1 MPYLFDTKIF
11 LRLATSHDPASPLAL
26 QAFQELRTR
35 RETLCYTP
43 QVLAEFW
50 SVGTR
55 SPSARGGLGL
65 SPADADRR
73 ARVIERYFR
82 LLPDSLATYREWRQL
97 IVRYAVV
104 GAQAH
109 DARLVA
115 SMKAYSISHLVT
127 FNVEHFRRYPDIT
140 VIEPQHLRPT

>member
-1 MPYLFDTKIF
+1 MPYLFDTNIF
-11 LRLATSHDPASPLAL
+11 LRIATSHDPARPLAM
-26 QAFQELRTR
+26 QAVQELRTR

-50 SVGTR
+50 SVATR
-55 SPSARGGLGL
+55 SPSARGGLAL
-65 SPADADRR
+65 SPADAERR

-115 SMKAYSISHLVT
+115 SMRAYDISHLLT
-127 FNVEHFRRYPDIT
+127 FNVEHFRRYSDIT

>member
-1 MPYLFDTKIF
+1 MPYLFDTNIF
-11 LRLATSHDPASPLAL
+11 LRLATSHDPARPLAL

-50 SVGTR
+50 SVATR

-65 SPADADRR
+65 SPADAERR

-82 LLPDSLATYREWRQL
+82 LLPDSLATYHEW
-97 IVRYAVV
+97 
-104 GAQAH
+104 
-109 DARLVA
+109 
-115 SMKAYSISHLVT
+115 
-127 FNVEHFRRYPDIT
+127 
-140 VIEPQHLRPT
+140 

>member
-1 MPYLFDTKIF
+1 MPYLFDTNIF
-11 LRLATSHDPASPLAL
+11 LRLASTDDPARPLAL
-26 QAFQELRTR
+26 HALQELRKL

-50 SVGTR
+50 SVSTR

-65 SPADADRR
+65 SPAETERR

-82 LLPDSLATYREWRQL
+82 LLPDSLATYQEWRQL
-97 IVRYAVV
+97 IVRYAIV

-109 DARLVA
+109 DARLIA
-115 SMKAYSISHLVT
+115 SMKVYGISHLLT

-140 VIEPQHLRPT
+140 VIEPQHIHPT

>member
-1 MPYLFDTKIF
+1 MPYLFDTNIF
-11 LRLATSHDPASPLAL
+11 LRLASSHDPARPLAL
-26 QAFQELRTR
+26 QAFQELRNR

-50 SVGTR
+50 SVATR

-65 SPADADRR
+65 SPTETERR

-82 LLPDSLATYREWRQL
+82 LLPDSLATYHEWRQL
-97 IVRYAVV
+97 IVRYTVV
-104 GAQAH
+104 GAQVH

-115 SMKAYSISHLVT
+115 SMKAYGISHLLT
-127 FNVEHFRRYPDIT
+127 FNVEDFRRYPDIT
-140 VIEPQHLRPT
+140 VIEPQHLRSM